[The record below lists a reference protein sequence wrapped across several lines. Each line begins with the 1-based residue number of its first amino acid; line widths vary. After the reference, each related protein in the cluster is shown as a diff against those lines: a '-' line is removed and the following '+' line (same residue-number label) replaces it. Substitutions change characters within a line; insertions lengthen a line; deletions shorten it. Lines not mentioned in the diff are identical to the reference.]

1 VKFVVD
7 LNQCE
12 NHGQCTYAAPDLFS
26 LNDEGLLSFRDV
38 AEEEYVS
45 DELSAEQES
54 SASAAVDMCPMQA
67 ISLVG

>member
-26 LNDEGLLSFRDV
+26 LNDEGLLSFRDE
-38 AEEEYVS
+38 AEDSYTS
-45 DELSAEQES
+45 AELTAEQES
-54 SASAAVDMCPMQA
+54 GASAAVDMCPMQA
-67 ISLVG
+67 ISLIG